1 MSSGW
6 VLEVCD
12 VCRLIDG
19 DVSPKWCAYCS
30 LCDSWVCVDD
40 QNRAG
45 RRFHAA
51 YLHQFEVVRGGFLN

>member
-1 MSSGW
+1 MPPTW
-6 VLEVCD
+6 ILATCD

-19 DVSPKWCAYCS
+19 DTSTKWCAYCS

-40 QNRAG
+40 QNQAG

-51 YLHQFEVVRGGFLN
+51 YLHQLEVARGLFA